1 MRIVFTLLIF
11 LMTALSLPLEQG
23 HAQLPSL
30 GNGSTSSHIQPHIE
44 AETLRPGA
52 GETVPIAIVM
62 KPEPGWH
69 GYWENPGDAG
79 KPLEL
84 EWALPEGVSI
94 GELRYPV
101 PHTLVFSGLM
111 NHIYEARYAVLTS
124 VTLPQGL
131 ETGTRVPL
139 RARANWLAC
148 TDTICVPEHGELSYD
163 FVVGETGG
171 PGLENRAK
179 FDEYRRKLPRPLGA
193 PATYEAKAN
202 GDIAILIPYPAKA
215 ALSDPHFFAL
225 GTQAKSYATPQTYA
239 REGDRLFVALHGYR
253 VDDNGLR
260 GILRIGPD
268 QGIWID
274 AQPGK
279 VAMPPVSP
287 KAGGAPGPSI
297 WSLIILPLAGAIA
310 GGLLLNIMPCVFP
323 ILSVKAMSLLRS
335 HASPAHARAEA
346 WAYAA
351 GIITT
356 CLLLGGGLLAL
367 RAAGETVGWA
377 FQLQSPLVILA
388 LLALCVAIALNLA
401 GAFALRPM
409 SIDGTAMT
417 RPGLSGDF
425 WSGVLVAFVAT
436 PCTGPFMAA
445 ALGAALVLPLASA
458 LAIFAGLGLGIA
470 LPFLLLAHVPALRRL
485 LPRPGPWMERV
496 QRWLSLPMFLTAGAL
511 LWLLWRQASVNGLV
525 VGAVVALITGLSLWW
540 MGRRQADDGKV
551 AGAHG
556 AVRMAIAACALALAG
571 GMAQLYFNPQAAA
584 GSSHAAN
591 AFSETRLAE
600 LRQAGKPVFLYFTA
614 DWCLTCKVNEAGA
627 IERDEVQAAFREAG
641 VQVLAGD
648 WTNGDP
654 DITHFLERHGRSG
667 VPLYLWY
674 APGSGEAREL
684 PQILT
689 PTMLMELVKATP

>member
-1 MRIVFTLLIF
+1 M
-11 LMTALSLPLEQG
+11 MTALSLTPERG
-23 HAQLPSL
+23 YAQLPSFND
-30 GNGSTSSHIQPHIE
+30 GGAAPHIQPHIE
-44 AETLRPGA
+44 AETSRPRA
-52 GETVPIAIVM
+52 GETVPLAIVM
-62 KPEPGWH
+62 KPETGWH
-69 GYWENPGDAG
+69 GYWQNPGDAG
-79 KPLEL
+79 KALEL
-84 EWALPEGVSI
+84 EWTLPDGVAI

-111 NHIYEARYAVLTS
+111 NHVYEARYAILTS

-131 ETGTRVPL
+131 KAGTRVPL
-139 RARANWLAC
+139 RAKANWLAC
-148 TDTICVPEHGELSYD
+148 TDTICVPEQAELSFD
-163 FVVGETGG
+163 LVVGDAASSR
-171 PGLENRAK
+171 LENRAK

-193 PATYEAKAN
+193 TATYEATAN

-225 GTQAKSYATPQTYA
+225 DMRAKSYAAPQTYA
-239 REGDRLFVALHGYR
+239 RDGHRLFIELRGFSVGEGG
-253 VDDNGLR
+253 VR
-260 GILRIGPD
+260 GILRIGRD
-268 QGIWID
+268 QGIWIE
-274 AQPGK
+274 AQSGK
-279 VAMPPVSP
+279 VILPPVSTSLN
-287 KAGGAPGPSI
+287 GADAPSI
-297 WSLIILPLAGAIA
+297 WSLIVLPLAGAIV

-351 GIITT
+351 GVVAT
-356 CLLLGGGLLAL
+356 CLMLGGGLLAL

-388 LLALCVAIALNLA
+388 LLALCMAIAMNLA
-401 GAFALRPM
+401 GAFVLRPI
-409 SIDGTAMT
+409 SLDGAAMV

-470 LPFLLLAHVPALRRL
+470 LPFLLLAYIPALRRL
-485 LPRPGPWMERV
+485 LPRPGAWMERV
-496 QRWLSLPMFLTAGAL
+496 QRWLSLPMFLTAAAL
-511 LWLLWRQASVNGLV
+511 LWLLWRQAGINGLA
-525 VGAVVALITGLSLWW
+525 VGAVVAVITGLGLWW
-540 MGRRQADDGKV
+540 MGRHQADEGKTESRQN
-551 AGAHG
+551 
-556 AVRMAIAACALALAG
+556 AVRMAIAACVLVLAG
-571 GMAQLYFNPQAAA
+571 GMAQLYFNPQAAV
-584 GSSHAAN
+584 GDSHAAN
-591 AFSETRLAE
+591 AFSEPRLAG
-600 LRQAGKPVFLYFTA
+600 LRKTGKPVFLYFTA

-627 IERDEVQAAFREAG
+627 IERDEVKAAFRDAG
-641 VQVLAGD
+641 VQVLVGD

-654 DITHFLERHGRSG
+654 DITRFLERHGRSG

-674 APGSGEAREL
+674 PSGGGAAQEL

-689 PTMLMELVKATP
+689 PAMLVELAKATP